1 MRKHKNQINPKPKPV
16 RLLIIVSHPNIRP
29 LLRST
34 FQFNFLQ
41 FYTCLTLS
49 YSHQRMSIEHSI
61 HTFDKVLTTIQI
73 FICILF
79 QVHELCDNFC
89 HRYISCLKGKMPI
102 DLVID
107 ERDGGKSELGV
118 GDSNNN
124 ANRSTADSTSHTT
137 EGSSSTPDMVS
148 THTLSFLH
156 R

>member
-1 MRKHKNQINPKPKPV
+1 MTPIHLQLKIFQTKMQFAFRYIQLINY
-16 RLLIIVSHPNIRP
+16 L
-29 LLRST
+29 
-34 FQFNFLQ
+34 
-41 FYTCLTLS
+41 
-49 YSHQRMSIEHSI
+49 
-61 HTFDKVLTTIQI
+61 
-73 FICILF
+73 LF

-148 THTLSFLH
+148 KTSSFISQQGALKTLFVAGL
-156 R
+156 

>member
-1 MRKHKNQINPKPKPV
+1 MEPFAQGKKRATI
-16 RLLIIVSHPNIRP
+16 RLII
-29 LLRST
+29 LLT
-34 FQFNFLQ
+34 DVF
-41 FYTCLTLS
+41 
-49 YSHQRMSIEHSI
+49 
-61 HTFDKVLTTIQI
+61 
-73 FICILF
+73 LF

-107 ERDGGKSELGV
+107 EREGGKSELGV

-124 ANRSTADSTSHTT
+124 ANRSTADSTSHST

-148 THTLSFLH
+148 SGDQ

>member
-1 MRKHKNQINPKPKPV
+1 MIG
-16 RLLIIVSHPNIRP
+16 
-29 LLRST
+29 
-34 FQFNFLQ
+34 
-41 FYTCLTLS
+41 LTNL
-49 YSHQRMSIEHSI
+49 
-61 HTFDKVLTTIQI
+61 F
-73 FICILF
+73 LF

-124 ANRSTADSTSHTT
+124 ANRSTADSTSHST

-148 THTLSFLH
+148 SH
-156 R
+156 RDTTVTSKATRLGSALYFSYYFMFYFAP